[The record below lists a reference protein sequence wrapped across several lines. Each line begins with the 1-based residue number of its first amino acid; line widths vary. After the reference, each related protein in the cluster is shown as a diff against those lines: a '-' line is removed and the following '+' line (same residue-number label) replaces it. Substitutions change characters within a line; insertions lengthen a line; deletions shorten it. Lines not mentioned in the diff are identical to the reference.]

1 MIFANP
7 FFVCHDFDLKIF
19 DIGIFFADGHL
30 QKLLL
35 TTCRDV
41 VVVVVV
47 VVVEVVAADG
57 GAPPVFFSKT
67 KTIDLI
73 QLKIF
78 YVQKTQDLLNFCKK
92 TCDLSPRRS

>member
-1 MIFANP
+1 MTWRNCDFREP

-41 VVVVVV
+41 VVVVV
-47 VVVEVVAADG
+47 EVVAADG

-73 QLKIF
+73 QYDCLKDTVF
-78 YVQKTQDLLNFCKK
+78 RV
-92 TCDLSPRRS
+92 S